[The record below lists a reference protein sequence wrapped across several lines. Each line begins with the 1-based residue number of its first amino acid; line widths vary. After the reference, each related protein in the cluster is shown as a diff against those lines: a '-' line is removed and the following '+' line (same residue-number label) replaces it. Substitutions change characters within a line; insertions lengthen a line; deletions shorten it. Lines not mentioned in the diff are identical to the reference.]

1 MANHSAEGTHPP
13 SETTF
18 HQFSDK
24 FRCPLAKA
32 AGATDGGGAPVL
44 PRSLSAGNLLR
55 IDPHKPH
62 RTDPQETSY
71 YNRLFHLWPA
81 VARQRR
87 RVQVS

>member
-1 MANHSAEGTHPP
+1 MANHSAEGAHLF
-13 SETTF
+13 SEATF

-44 PRSLSAGNLLR
+44 PRSLSAGNLLG

-62 RTDPQETSY
+62 RTAPQETSY
-71 YNRLFHLWPA
+71 YNRLPHLFPA
-81 VARQRR
+81 FVRQRR